1 MILICRQAVA
11 NSESIDWAACSLVE
25 IDPNVQSGS
34 PVLRGTR
41 MPANAIIDNFE
52 FGLKIAEISE
62 QFEVAEDLI
71 EQILIYAESHR
82 VVHSV

>member
-1 MILICRQAVA
+1 MKNC
-11 NSESIDWAACSLVE
+11 ESIDWAACPLVE
-25 IDPNVQSGS
+25 TKLEVESGS

-52 FGLKIAEISE
+52 FGLTIAEISE
-62 QFEVAEDLI
+62 QFEVAENLI

-82 VVHSV
+82 VAHPD

>member
-1 MILICRQAVA
+1 MTNFEC
-11 NSESIDWAACSLVE
+11 IDWAACPLVE
-25 IDPNVQSGS
+25 IKPQVQSGS

-52 FGLKIAEISE
+52 FGLTIAEISE
-62 QFEVAEDLI
+62 QFEIEKDLV

-82 VVHSV
+82 IAHPV